1 MKARNVDKANNI
13 YDEKKYTNYNKVIFS
28 KVSIQMF
35 H

>member
-13 YDEKKYTNYNKVIFS
+13 YDEKNTNYNKVIFS
-28 KVSIQMF
+28 KVSMQMF